1 MTDARKEEIKF
12 LLKDYLEKILGIDIR
27 KNFKCLNPEHDD
39 KTPSMSY
46 KVDGNYVK
54 CFGKCNKIFDIF
66 DLIGFKTG
74 LKGQE
79 LFEFTEAF
87 CIDKLGLR
95 PTGAKEVQKVSEFL
109 KDKVMG
115 QSRVEEQQEAAKD
128 KTLKYEFA
136 SHDTIKQFEVNKY
149 IEECK
154 SHIKETDYFNKR
166 GITEEIQ
173 EKFNLGFDPNFKAG
187 ADTWS
192 GAVIKTSPTSYI
204 VRNTDMNADGRNKVR
219 KTNGESYIFNHKYI
233 MNQIEDYLFIC
244 EGEFD
249 ALSFEVVGSR
259 GVGLGGIGK
268 IDEFVR
274 LLAKYRPV
282 NPVIIVLDNDKA
294 GKEAAKKLIKDL
306 EKEKIPYYHADWF
319 YTIKGENS
327 LTNYKDANEFL
338 VKDKENFIQYIERAK
353 IKAVPE
359 GQVYKQKSN
368 FEYIQSFISDI
379 YTYNNAEYT
388 ETGFKN
394 LDEVLGGGLREGLY
408 VCGAIS
414 SLGKTTFVLQLCD
427 NIAASGKDVMFFSYE
442 MSRRDLMAKSISRNT
457 YLESVDRYRK
467 RKISDVLNPLNKFDN
482 VKINFKSETFART
495 STEITKGSNY
505 KYYTDEQINV
515 IEQSFKNY
523 EKIAKN
529 FYIVENDGDM
539 SVSKI
544 AEKVKKH
551 IGETGKPPLVVVDY
565 LQIVKPYREGAT
577 DKQNIDNTVL
587 ELKRLARECGITVIG
602 ISSFNRDSYS
612 KQVDMSSLKE
622 SGGLEYGADV
632 VIGLQFKIAEGTTD
646 KKNGVNFNLEKSKPV
661 REIELWVLKNRNGR
675 TGCKVEL
682 NYKAA
687 FNYFV
692 EV

>member
-1 MTDARKEEIKF
+1 MTDTRKEEIKF
-12 LLKDYLEKILGIDIR
+12 LLKDYLEKILGIDTR
-27 KNFKCLNPEHDD
+27 KNFRCLSPEHEDRN
-39 KTPSMSY
+39 PSMSFNS
-46 KVDGNYVK
+46 KNNTVH
-54 CFGKCNKIFDIF
+54 CFSCKATYDIF
-66 DLIGFKTG
+66 DLVGINYDVT
-74 LKGQE
+74 GQE
-79 LFEFTEAF
+79 KIDLTEAI
-87 CIDKLGLR
+87 CIEKLDLK
-95 PTGAKEVQKVSEFL
+95 PTGAKEVQKVSDFL
-109 KDKVMG
+109 KDKAAAPILTPQVQTKRMTAKEKYTAESHEMG
-115 QSRVEEQQEAAKD
+115 KIIEINEYIKKCEA
-128 KTLKYEFA
+128 
-136 SHDTIKQFEVNKY
+136 HR
-149 IEECK
+149 
-154 SHIKETDYFNKR
+154 KETDYFKNR

-173 EKFNLGFDPNFKAG
+173 EKFKLGFDPNFKTG
-187 ADTWS
+187 ANTWQ
-192 GAVIKTSPTSYI
+192 GAVIRTSWTSYM
-204 VRNTDMNADGRNKVR
+204 VRNTDLAAEKKDRIR
-219 KTNGESYIFNHKYI
+219 KSNGDSFLFNFKHITQSTDDYI
-233 MNQIEDYLFIC
+233 FIC

-249 ALSFEVVGSR
+249 VLSFETVGACS
-259 GVGLGGIGK
+259 VGLGGINNV
-268 IDEFVR
+268 DELVE
-274 LLAKYRPV
+274 LLKEFRPQK
-282 NPVIIVLDNDKA
+282 PIIIVLDNDGR
-294 GKEAAKKLIKDL
+294 GKEAAQNLIEKL